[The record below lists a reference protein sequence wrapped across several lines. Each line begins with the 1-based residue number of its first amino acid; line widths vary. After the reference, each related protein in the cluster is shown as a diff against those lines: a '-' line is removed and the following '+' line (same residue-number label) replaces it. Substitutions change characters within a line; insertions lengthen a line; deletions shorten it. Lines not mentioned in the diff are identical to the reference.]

1 MGSENGDIPVMREIV
16 FRVISER
23 PGHLEA
29 RADDRPITITAPS
42 LEELHHEAR
51 EALIEHLGAIHVAY
65 RVRIRRAD
73 PDPAALRH
81 SFQVLPR
88 RPAPCC

>member
-1 MGSENGDIPVMREIV
+1 MREIV

-29 RADDRPITITAPS
+29 QAEHEPITITAPS

-51 EALIEHLGAIHVAY
+51 EALIERLGPAHVSV
-65 RVRIRRAD
+65 RVRIRRGQQGNPPRACTRM
-73 PDPAALRH
+73 PRSHGGGPANRCLKATG
-81 SFQVLPR
+81 SQ
-88 RPAPCC
+88 

>member
-1 MGSENGDIPVMREIV
+1 MREIV

-29 RADDRPITITAPS
+29 RAEDHPITITAAS

-51 EALIEHLGAIHVAY
+51 EALIEHLGPIHVAY
-65 RVRIRRAD
+65 RTRIRRAD
-73 PDPAALRH
+73 PDPRALRH
-81 SFQVLPR
+81 TVLPLPR
-88 RPAPCC
+88 RTAPCC